1 MREEN
6 RIILKKNHD
15 HNLRERD
22 RNRYRD
28 RESRIILEKNQGDN
42 LLGQN
47 LKKKKLNKID
57 RQ

>member
-15 HNLRERD
+15 HNLRERE

-47 LKKKKLNKID
+47 LNKKKIK
-57 RQ
+57 